1 LPEGASAP
9 YTSHHAIE
17 PESTPV
23 SIPTNPSPL
32 SQHTHADD
40 VNTPQGQGERPPAP
54 IPLPTAAND
63 SSKMPQTVSAAAAV
77 ATPGL
82 KSKMSKKD
90 LKAAKVEAAKI
101 EHIRKAEEKAAVA
114 KAKADKKEAEIK
126 AKEEMKRKEKEEKE
140 KRKAEKKAKKSV
152 VSPIAT
158 KSQTQA
164 PFPRTSAPIPA
175 PPNSP
180 PRRTAQSMPLGTTPP
195 PSSFA
200 SGNGIGNGGQS
211 VRTKASE
218 STLRKP
224 TSKLGF
230 LGTLKKRFS
239 SGPSTSLAEVRRRQ
253 ESDAANIG
261 SMPPPPNSSSDFS
274 PSNGIPTTPKE
285 VRTSSM
291 AAGAF
296 STPPPAQD
304 FAQSSLPP
312 VEQAAP
318 LDLAPIVSTTEELS
332 SPTNEEEQSTST
344 LIPRQEV
351 TPSSPPSRSL
361 AKVTSRDQ
369 ASIRS
374 SNSHSRTRSAS
385 LHGPRPMPRPES
397 INLAQPIPTTETN
410 NGFPF
415 RPVDLVTPTTSAESS
430 MFSNI
435 SQGEGDGE
443 ASPFTSID
451 SRKNSLDGA
460 AALDSTDGERQKGG
474 LERHD
479 STTPKASDE
488 TETRQAIVI

>member
-1 LPEGASAP
+1 
-9 YTSHHAIE
+9 
-17 PESTPV
+17 
-23 SIPTNPSPL
+23 
-32 SQHTHADD
+32 
-40 VNTPQGQGERPPAP
+40 
-54 IPLPTAAND
+54 
-63 SSKMPQTVSAAAAV
+63 MPQTVSAAAAV
-77 ATPGL
+77 STPGL

-101 EHIRKAEEKAAVA
+101 EHIRKAEEKAALA

-140 KRKAEKKAKKSV
+140 RRKAEKKAKKSV
-152 VSPIAT
+152 VSPIAQKT
-158 KSQTQA
+158 QT

-200 SGNGIGNGGQS
+200 SGTGNGGQS

-224 TSKLGF
+224 PSKLGF

-239 SGPSTSLAEVRRRQ
+239 SGPSTSLAEVRRRH

-261 SMPPPPNSSSDFS
+261 SMPPPPNSASDFS
-274 PSNGIPTTPKE
+274 PSNGIPQTPKE

-296 STPPPAQD
+296 STPPPAQG

-312 VEQAAP
+312 VEQAP

-332 SPTNEEEQSTST
+332 SPTNEEERSTST
-344 LIPRQEV
+344 LIPRHEV
-351 TPSSPPSRSL
+351 TPSSPPARSL

-369 ASIRS
+369 TSIRS
-374 SNSHSRTRSAS
+374 SHSRTRSAS

-397 INLAQPIPTTETN
+397 INLAQPVPATET

-460 AALDSTDGERQKGG
+460 AALETDREGG

>member
-1 LPEGASAP
+1 
-9 YTSHHAIE
+9 
-17 PESTPV
+17 
-23 SIPTNPSPL
+23 
-32 SQHTHADD
+32 
-40 VNTPQGQGERPPAP
+40 
-54 IPLPTAAND
+54 
-63 SSKMPQTVSAAAAV
+63 MPQTVSAAAAV

-114 KAKADKKEAEIK
+114 KAKADKKQAEIK

-140 KRKAEKKAKKSV
+140 RRKAEKKAKKTV
-152 VSPIAT
+152 ITPVAQKP
-158 KSQTQA
+158 QT
-164 PFPRTSAPIPA
+164 PFPRTSAPVPA
-175 PPNSP
+175 PPVSP

-195 PSSFA
+195 PSSL
-200 SGNGIGNGGQS
+200 GNQNGGQS

-218 STLRKP
+218 STLRNSTKQP
-224 TSKLGF
+224 SKLGF

-239 SGPSTSLAEVRRRQ
+239 SGPSTSLAEVRRRH
-253 ESDAANIG
+253 ESDTANIG
-261 SMPPPPNSSSDFS
+261 SMPPPHNSASDFS
-274 PSNGIPTTPKE
+274 PSNGTPQTPKE

-304 FAQSSLPP
+304 FAPSSLPP
-312 VEQAAP
+312 VDQTAP

-332 SPTNEEEQSTST
+332 SPTNEEQRSTST
-344 LIPRQEV
+344 LIPRQEP

-361 AKVTSRDQ
+361 AKVQSRDQ
-369 ASIRS
+369 TSIRS

-397 INLAQPIPTTETN
+397 INLTQPIPSTET

-415 RPVDLVTPTTSAESS
+415 RPTDLVTPTTSAESS

-435 SQGEGDGE
+435 SQGEGDGD
-443 ASPFTSID
+443 ASSPFTSID
-451 SRKNSLDGA
+451 SRKNSLDGT
-460 AALDSTDGERQKGG
+460 AALDSSDREGG
-474 LERHD
+474 LERQD

-488 TETRQAIVI
+488 TETRRAVAV

>member
-1 LPEGASAP
+1 
-9 YTSHHAIE
+9 
-17 PESTPV
+17 
-23 SIPTNPSPL
+23 
-32 SQHTHADD
+32 
-40 VNTPQGQGERPPAP
+40 
-54 IPLPTAAND
+54 
-63 SSKMPQTVSAAAAV
+63 MPQTFSAAAAV

-101 EHIRKAEEKAAVA
+101 EHIRKAEEKAALA

-140 KRKAEKKAKKSV
+140 RRKAEKKAKKTV
-152 VSPIAT
+152 VSPITT
-158 KSQTQA
+158 KSQTQT

-200 SGNGIGNGGQS
+200 SGNGNGGQS

-224 TSKLGF
+224 PSKLGF

-239 SGPSTSLAEVRRRQ
+239 SGPSTSLAEVRRRH
-253 ESDAANIG
+253 ESDAANVG
-261 SMPPPPNSSSDFS
+261 SMPPPPNSTSDFS
-274 PSNGIPTTPKE
+274 PSNGIPQTPKE

-312 VEQAAP
+312 VEQAP

-332 SPTNEEEQSTST
+332 SPTNEEERSTST
-344 LIPRQEV
+344 LIPRHE

-369 ASIRS
+369 TSIRS
-374 SNSHSRTRSAS
+374 SHSRTRSAS

-397 INLAQPIPTTETN
+397 INLAQPIPPTETSTGN
-410 NGFPF
+410 GNGFPF

-460 AALDSTDGERQKGG
+460 AALETDREGG

>member
-1 LPEGASAP
+1 
-9 YTSHHAIE
+9 
-17 PESTPV
+17 
-23 SIPTNPSPL
+23 
-32 SQHTHADD
+32 
-40 VNTPQGQGERPPAP
+40 
-54 IPLPTAAND
+54 
-63 SSKMPQTVSAAAAV
+63 MPQTVSAAAAV
-77 ATPGL
+77 STPGL

-140 KRKAEKKAKKSV
+140 RRKAEKKAKKSV
-152 VSPIAT
+152 VSPITT
-158 KSQTQA
+158 KSQT

-200 SGNGIGNGGQS
+200 SGNGNGGQS

-224 TSKLGF
+224 PSKLGF

-239 SGPSTSLAEVRRRQ
+239 SGPSTSLAEVRRRH

-261 SMPPPPNSSSDFS
+261 SMPPPPNSASDFS
-274 PSNGIPTTPKE
+274 PSNGMPATPKE

-332 SPTNEEEQSTST
+332 SPTNEEERSTST
-344 LIPRQEV
+344 LIPRHE

-369 ASIRS
+369 TSIRS
-374 SNSHSRTRSAS
+374 SHSRTRSAS
-385 LHGPRPMPRPES
+385 SHGPRPMPRPES
-397 INLAQPIPTTETN
+397 INLAQPIPPTETN
-410 NGFPF
+410 TGNGNGFPF
-415 RPVDLVTPTTSAESS
+415 RPVDVVTPTTSAESS

-460 AALDSTDGERQKGG
+460 AALDSTDREGG
-474 LERHD
+474 LERQD

>member
-1 LPEGASAP
+1 
-9 YTSHHAIE
+9 
-17 PESTPV
+17 
-23 SIPTNPSPL
+23 
-32 SQHTHADD
+32 
-40 VNTPQGQGERPPAP
+40 
-54 IPLPTAAND
+54 
-63 SSKMPQTVSAAAAV
+63 MPQTFSAAAAV

-101 EHIRKAEEKAAVA
+101 EHIRKAEEKAALA

-140 KRKAEKKAKKSV
+140 RRKAEKKAKKTV
-152 VSPIAT
+152 VSPITT
-158 KSQTQA
+158 KSQTQT

-200 SGNGIGNGGQS
+200 SGNGNGGQS

-224 TSKLGF
+224 PSKLGF

-239 SGPSTSLAEVRRRQ
+239 SGPSTSLAEVRRRH
-253 ESDAANIG
+253 ESDAANVG
-261 SMPPPPNSSSDFS
+261 SMPPPPNSTSDFS
-274 PSNGIPTTPKE
+274 PSNGIPQTPKE

-312 VEQAAP
+312 VEQAP

-332 SPTNEEEQSTST
+332 SPTNEEERSTST
-344 LIPRQEV
+344 LIPRHEV
-351 TPSSPPSRSL
+351 TPSSPPARSL

-369 ASIRS
+369 TSIRS
-374 SNSHSRTRSAS
+374 SHSRTRSAS

-397 INLAQPIPTTETN
+397 INLAQPVPATET

-460 AALDSTDGERQKGG
+460 AALETDREGG

>member
-1 LPEGASAP
+1 
-9 YTSHHAIE
+9 
-17 PESTPV
+17 
-23 SIPTNPSPL
+23 
-32 SQHTHADD
+32 
-40 VNTPQGQGERPPAP
+40 
-54 IPLPTAAND
+54 
-63 SSKMPQTVSAAAAV
+63 MPQTVSAAAAV

-126 AKEEMKRKEKEEKE
+126 AKEEMKRKEKAEKE
-140 KRKAEKKAKKSV
+140 RRKAEKKAKKSV
-152 VSPIAT
+152 VSPITT
-158 KSQTQA
+158 KPQTQT

-175 PPNSP
+175 PANSP

-195 PSSFA
+195 PSSLA
-200 SGNGIGNGGQS
+200 NGNGGQS

-224 TSKLGF
+224 PSKLGF

-253 ESDAANIG
+253 ESDAANVG
-261 SMPPPPNSSSDFS
+261 SMPPPPNPTSDFS
-274 PSNGIPTTPKE
+274 PSTGIPATPKE

-296 STPPPAQD
+296 STPPPGQD

-318 LDLAPIVSTTEELS
+318 LDLAPIVSTTEELT
-332 SPTNEEEQSTST
+332 SPTNEEERSTST

-361 AKVTSRDQ
+361 AKVTSRDE

-397 INLAQPIPTTETN
+397 INLAQAIPPTET

-430 MFSNI
+430 MFSNV

-460 AALDSTDGERQKGG
+460 AALDTDKEGG
-474 LERHD
+474 LERQD

>member
-1 LPEGASAP
+1 
-9 YTSHHAIE
+9 
-17 PESTPV
+17 
-23 SIPTNPSPL
+23 
-32 SQHTHADD
+32 
-40 VNTPQGQGERPPAP
+40 
-54 IPLPTAAND
+54 
-63 SSKMPQTVSAAAAV
+63 MPQTVSAAAAV
-77 ATPGL
+77 STPGL

-101 EHIRKAEEKAAVA
+101 EHIRKAEEKAAAA

-140 KRKAEKKAKKSV
+140 RRKAEKKAKKSV
-152 VSPIAT
+152 VSPIAQKT
-158 KSQTQA
+158 QT

-175 PPNSP
+175 PPKSP
-180 PRRTAQSMPLGTTPP
+180 PRLTAQSMPLGTTPP

-200 SGNGIGNGGQS
+200 SGNGGQS

-224 TSKLGF
+224 PSKLGF

-239 SGPSTSLAEVRRRQ
+239 SGPSTSLAEVRRRH

-261 SMPPPPNSSSDFS
+261 SMPPPPNSASDFS
-274 PSNGIPTTPKE
+274 PSNGIPQTPKE

-296 STPPPAQD
+296 NTPPPAQD

-312 VEQAAP
+312 VEQAP

-332 SPTNEEEQSTST
+332 SPTNEEERSTPT
-344 LIPRQEV
+344 LIPRHE

-369 ASIRS
+369 TSIRS
-374 SNSHSRTRSAS
+374 SHSRTRSAS

-397 INLAQPIPTTETN
+397 INLAQPIPPTETN
-410 NGFPF
+410 TGNGNGFPF
-415 RPVDLVTPTTSAESS
+415 RPVDIVTPTTSAESS

-460 AALDSTDGERQKGG
+460 AALETHREGG

>member
-1 LPEGASAP
+1 
-9 YTSHHAIE
+9 
-17 PESTPV
+17 
-23 SIPTNPSPL
+23 
-32 SQHTHADD
+32 
-40 VNTPQGQGERPPAP
+40 
-54 IPLPTAAND
+54 
-63 SSKMPQTVSAAAAV
+63 MPQTVSAAAAV

-114 KAKADKKEAEIK
+114 KAKADKKEAESK

-140 KRKAEKKAKKSV
+140 RRKAEKKAKKSV
-152 VSPIAT
+152 VSPIAQKT
-158 KSQTQA
+158 QT

-195 PSSFA
+195 SSSFA
-200 SGNGIGNGGQS
+200 SGNGNGGQS

-224 TSKLGF
+224 PSKLGF

-253 ESDAANIG
+253 ESDAANVG
-261 SMPPPPNSSSDFS
+261 SMPPPPNSTSDFS
-274 PSNGIPTTPKE
+274 PSTGMPATPKE

-291 AAGAF
+291 AAGAL

-312 VEQAAP
+312 VEQATP

-332 SPTNEEEQSTST
+332 SPTNEEERSTST

-361 AKVTSRDQ
+361 AKVQSRDQ

-397 INLAQPIPTTETN
+397 INLAQAIPPTET

-460 AALDSTDGERQKGG
+460 AALDTDKEGG
-474 LERHD
+474 LERQD

>member
-1 LPEGASAP
+1 MPEGASAP
-9 YTSHHAIE
+9 YSSHHTIE
-17 PESTPV
+17 PESTPL

-40 VNTPQGQGERPPAP
+40 VHTPQGNGERPPAP

-63 SSKMPQTVSAAAAV
+63 SNAMPQTVSAAAAV

-90 LKAAKVEAAKI
+90 LKAAKAEAAKI

-140 KRKAEKKAKKSV
+140 RRKAEKKAKKTV
-152 VSPIAT
+152 VSPITT
-158 KSQTQA
+158 KSQTQT

-180 PRRTAQSMPLGTTPP
+180 PRRTVQSMPLGTTPP

-200 SGNGIGNGGQS
+200 NGNGNGGQS

-253 ESDAANIG
+253 ESDAANIS
-261 SMPPPPNSSSDFS
+261 SMPPPPNSTSDFS
-274 PSNGIPTTPKE
+274 PSNGPPQTPKE

-296 STPPPAQD
+296 NTPPPAQD
-304 FAQSSLPP
+304 FAHSLPP
-312 VEQAAP
+312 VEQAP
-318 LDLAPIVSTTEELS
+318 LDLAPTVSTTEELS
-332 SPTNEEEQSTST
+332 SPTNEEERSTST
-344 LIPRQEV
+344 LIPRHE
-351 TPSSPPSRSL
+351 TPSSPSARSL
-361 AKVTSRDQ
+361 AKVQSRDQ
-369 ASIRS
+369 TSIRS
-374 SNSHSRTRSAS
+374 SNSHSRRRSAS

-410 NGFPF
+410 GFPF

-430 MFSNI
+430 MFSHI
-435 SQGEGDGE
+435 SQGDGSGDGE

-460 AALDSTDGERQKGG
+460 AALDSTDKEGG
-474 LERHD
+474 LERQD

-488 TETRQAIVI
+488 TETRQAIAV